1 MCWGDSNS
9 GVTSP
14 PSDSAFMEIS
24 LEATRACGIRAD
36 HTVECWGSPWYLAYY
51 GDAANPPS
59 STFLT
64 ANTAVCTT
72 CPQAFYCNGDAAL
85 ASPCTVGGF
94 WCPVGST
101 SPTSTACLA
110 GTYCPEGGSST
121 GVPLVCPLGYYCTE
135 ATAVPALCDFA
146 GYLCPAGSS
155 SPTGT
160 QCNAGRFGT
169 SAGASI
175 YDSGDCEGPCTGAA
189 GRYCPKGSPDT
200 DGMLCSDGS
209 YCTGGSAV
217 SDGGAGFCLCATAVI
232 NFVLAMHL

>member
-1 MCWGDSNS
+1 MVPGVLRGCRESALEHVFDSKHRR
-9 GVTSP
+9 VHYLPTSV
-14 PSDSAFMEIS
+14 
-24 LEATRACGIRAD
+24 LLQRRR
-36 HTVECWGSPWYLAYY
+36 GS
-51 GDAANPPS
+51 
-59 STFLT
+59 
-64 ANTAVCTT
+64 
-72 CPQAFYCNGDAAL
+72 
-85 ASPCTVGGF
+85 SPCTVGGF

-175 YDSGDCEGPCTGAA
+175 FDSGDCEGPCTGAA